1 MQGVAE
7 QQVCFPQQRH
17 LLLPLGP
24 SHPAQAHPNSRG
36 DPELRGDGRRE
47 AGGGEKEGKKLLVQ
61 CKAMQCYFILTRRP
75 TSFFTLH
82 SLFLAPRSQ
91 KEAEDTIDAET
102 KLFIGMISKEVRNC
116 KEQIDARTTA
126 MHF

>member
-1 MQGVAE
+1 MVR
-7 QQVCFPQQRH
+7 C
-17 LLLPLGP
+17 
-24 SHPAQAHPNSRG
+24 N
-36 DPELRGDGRRE
+36 
-47 AGGGEKEGKKLLVQ
+47 
-61 CKAMQCYFILTRRP
+61 AMQCYFILTRRP
-75 TSFFTLH
+75 TSLFALRSSLFTLH

-116 KEQIDARTTA
+116 EEQIDARTTA